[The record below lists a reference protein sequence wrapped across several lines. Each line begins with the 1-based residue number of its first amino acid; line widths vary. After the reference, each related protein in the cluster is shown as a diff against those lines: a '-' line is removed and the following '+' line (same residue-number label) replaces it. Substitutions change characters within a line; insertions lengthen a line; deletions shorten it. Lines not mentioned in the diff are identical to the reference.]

1 MKRKE
6 FSIEDKEV
14 EDPDEDY
21 DLERDEGLLD
31 NS

>member
-6 FSIEDKEV
+6 FSIEDDRG

-21 DLERDEGLLD
+21 ELEKDESLFED
-31 NS
+31 